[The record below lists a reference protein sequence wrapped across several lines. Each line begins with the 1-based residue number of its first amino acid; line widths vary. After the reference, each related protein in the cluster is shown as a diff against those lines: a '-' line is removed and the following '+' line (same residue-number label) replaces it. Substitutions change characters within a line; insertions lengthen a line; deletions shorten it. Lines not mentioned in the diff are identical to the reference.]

1 MKRFYK
7 FSSCTY
13 LILLAVTFC
22 TGVFI
27 LTKNLEAQIYDAK
40 QDSIGIPFSVMFAI
54 WLTLTLNHLMQILL
68 LRKSRTRFSAS
79 PIRKIPAYLLATVS
93 LVILVGSIVYWSI
106 PNHAV
111 IAIFYVA
118 SAITFIAFQVST
130 FAQSK

>member
-1 MKRFYK
+1 MKRLYK

-40 QDSIGIPFSVMFAI
+40 QDSIGLPFSVMFAI

-93 LVILVGSIVYWSI
+93 LVILVESTVYWSI

-118 SAITFIAFQVST
+118 STITFIAFQVST
-130 FAQSK
+130 FAQLK

>member
-79 PIRKIPAYLLATVS
+79 LIRKIPAYLLATVS

-118 SAITFIAFQVST
+118 SAITLIAFQVST

>member
-1 MKRFYK
+1 MKRLYK

-27 LTKNLEAQIYDAK
+27 LTKNLEAQIYDAN

-68 LRKSRTRFSAS
+68 LRKSPTRSAARL
-79 PIRKIPAYLLATVS
+79 IRKIPAYLLATVS
-93 LVILVGSIVYWSI
+93 LVILVESIVYWSI

-130 FAQSK
+130 FAQLK

>member
-1 MKRFYK
+1 MKRLYK
-7 FSSCTY
+7 LSSCTY

-22 TGVFI
+22 TGALI
-27 LTKNLEAQIYDAK
+27 LTKNLEAQIYDAN

-68 LRKSRTRFSAS
+68 LRKSRTRPSANL
-79 PIRKIPAYLLATVS
+79 IRKTPAYFLAAVS
-93 LVILVGSIVYWSI
+93 LVILVESIVYWSI

-118 SAITFIAFQVST
+118 SAITFIVFQVST
-130 FAQSK
+130 FSQLK

>member
-7 FSSCTY
+7 FSSSTY

-40 QDSIGIPFSVMFAI
+40 QDSIGLPFSVMFAI

-93 LVILVGSIVYWSI
+93 LVILVECIVYWSI

-130 FAQSK
+130 FAQLK

>member
-22 TGVFI
+22 AGVFI
-27 LTKNLEAQIYDAK
+27 LTKNLEAQIYDAD

-68 LRKSRTRFSAS
+68 LRKSWTRFSAS
-79 PIRKIPAYLLATVS
+79 LIRKIPAYLLAAAS
-93 LVILVGSIVYWSI
+93 LVILVESIVYWSI

-118 SAITFIAFQVST
+118 SAITFIAFQVGT
-130 FAQSK
+130 FAQLE

>member
-1 MKRFYK
+1 MKTLYK

-22 TGVFI
+22 AGVFI
-27 LTKNLEAQIYDAK
+27 LTKNLEAQIYDVH

-68 LRKSRTRFSAS
+68 LRRSPIRFSARL
-79 PIRKIPAYLLATVS
+79 IRKIPAYLLATVS
-93 LVILVGSIVYWSI
+93 LVILVESIVYWSI

-130 FAQSK
+130 FAQLK

>member
-40 QDSIGIPFSVMFAI
+40 KDSIGIPFSVMFAI

>member
-27 LTKNLEAQIYDAK
+27 LTKNLKAQIYDAD
-40 QDSIGIPFSVMFAI
+40 QDSVGIPFSVMLAI

-79 PIRKIPAYLLATVS
+79 LIRKIPAYFLAAVS
-93 LVILVGSIVYWSI
+93 LVILVESIVYWSI

-130 FAQSK
+130 FAQLE

>member
-22 TGVFI
+22 TGAFI

>member
-1 MKRFYK
+1 MKRLYK

-13 LILLAVTFC
+13 LILLTVTFC

-40 QDSIGIPFSVMFAI
+40 QDSIGLPFSVMFAI

-79 PIRKIPAYLLATVS
+79 LIRKIPAYLLATVS
-93 LVILVGSIVYWSI
+93 LVILVESIVYWSI

-130 FAQSK
+130 FAQLK

>member
-68 LRKSRTRFSAS
+68 LRKSRTRFPAS
-79 PIRKIPAYLLATVS
+79 LIRKIPAYLLATVS

>member
-27 LTKNLEAQIYDAK
+27 LTKNLEAQIYDAD

-54 WLTLTLNHLMQILL
+54 WLILTLNHLMQILL
-68 LRKSRTRFSAS
+68 LRKSWTRFSAS
-79 PIRKIPAYLLATVS
+79 LIRKIPAYLLAAVS
-93 LVILVGSIVYWSI
+93 LVILVESIVYWSI

-118 SAITFIAFQVST
+118 SAITFIAFQVGT
-130 FAQSK
+130 FAQLE